1 MDISFIPDQ
10 IKSLE
15 ITSTIPLR
23 KILFTVQFMV
33 HCTLYS
39 SWYTVNCTVHGS
51 LYSSWYT
58 VHCTVHGTL

>member
-15 ITSTIPLR
+15 ITSTISSR

-39 SWYTVNCTVHGS
+39 SWYTV
-51 LYSSWYT
+51 
-58 VHCTVHGTL
+58 HCTVHGTLYTVQFMVHCTL